1 MMRARLAAHW
11 YDVTGSLW
19 FLPAILTGCAAAL
32 AFGMVEVDRAFLVDR
47 STGSDWL
54 FGAGVSGARE
64 VLSVIAGTMITVTGV
79 VFSITIVALQL
90 ASSQFTP
97 RVLRTFT
104 GDRGNQL
111 VLGVFIATFTYALLV
126 LRTVREAPDDSRPAF
141 VPAASVTVAI
151 VLALISIG
159 CLIYYIDHAASS
171 IRASVVIDRAANDT
185 LGLIDDLFPA
195 DTGRPARPPVSTDEP
210 TGPSV
215 AVTADGAGYLQA
227 INEPTLFGLGD
238 GRPLTV
244 RIDTTIGTY
253 VLPGTVVA
261 TVWPIQPGGEEDT
274 QVRDGIRHAL
284 VLGPERTLQSDLELG
299 FRHIADIAVRALS
312 PGVNDPTTAMIC
324 IDRLAGALVTLA
336 DRKEPETA
344 RTGGD
349 GHVRVIF
356 PAPRF
361 EDLVSVAFA
370 QIRHFGAGDFVV
382 AAHLVE
388 MLGEMAKVVPPERWP
403 PLASH
408 ARLVVSSARDQIS
421 IPADLAE
428 VEEAARW
435 ADGFVAPSTG

>member
-1 MMRARLAAHW
+1 MRARLEARW
-11 YDVTGSLW
+11 YDVTDSLW
-19 FLPAILTGCAAAL
+19 FLPTVLTACAVAL
-32 AFGMVEVDRAFLVDR
+32 AFGMVQIDRVFLADR
-47 STGSDWL
+47 STESDWL

-151 VLALISIG
+151 VLALVSIG
-159 CLIYYIDHAASS
+159 CLIYYIDHAANS
-171 IRASVVIDRAANDT
+171 IRASVVIDRAANDA

-195 DTGRPARPPVSTDEP
+195 DTGHPADPQVPGDAP
-210 TGPSV
+210 DGPSF
-215 AVTADGAGYLQA
+215 AVTTDGGGYLQA
-227 INEPTLFGLGD
+227 IHEPTLFGLGE
-238 GRPLTV
+238 GRAVTV
-244 RIDTTIGTY
+244 RIDTAIGAY
-253 VLPGTVVA
+253 LLPGTVVA
-261 TVWPIQPGGEEDT
+261 TVWRRAATEAEDA
-274 QVRDGIRHAL
+274 QVRDGVRRAL

-299 FRHIADIAVRALS
+299 IRQIADIAVRALS

-336 DRKEPETA
+336 GREAPRTA
-344 RTGGD
+344 RTGGG

-361 EDLVSVAFA
+361 EDLVEVAFA
-370 QIRHFGAGDFVV
+370 QIRHFGASDFVV
-382 AAHLVE
+382 AAHLAR
-388 MLGEMAKVVPPERWP
+388 MLGEIARVAPPGRRS
-403 PLASH
+403 PLARQ
-408 ARLVVSSARDQIS
+408 ARLVVASAREQIA
-421 IPADLAE
+421 IPEDLAGVERAAQWAGPPE
-428 VEEAARW
+428 VQP
-435 ADGFVAPSTG
+435 G

>member
-1 MMRARLAAHW
+1 MRARLQARW
-11 YDVTGSLW
+11 YDVADSLW
-19 FLPAILTGCAAAL
+19 FLPAILTGCAAGL
-32 AFGMVEVDRAFLVDR
+32 AFGMVEIDRALLADG
-47 STGSDWL
+47 STGPDWL

-104 GDRGNQL
+104 GDRGNQV

-126 LRTVREAPDDSRPAF
+126 QRTVREAPDDTRPAF

-151 VLALISIG
+151 LLALISIG
-159 CLIYYIDHAASS
+159 CLIYYIDHAATS
-171 IRASVVIDRAANDT
+171 IRASVVIDRAARDT

-195 DTGRPARPPVSTDEP
+195 DTGRPARPPVSEELATC
-210 TGPSV
+210 PSV
-215 AVTADGAGYLQA
+215 AVTADGAGYLQG
-227 INEPTLFGLGD
+227 INEPTLFGLGG

-244 RIDTTIGTY
+244 RIDTTIGAY
-253 VLPGTVVA
+253 ILPGTVVA
-261 TVWPIQPGGEEDT
+261 TVWSPQPMEKEDAR
-274 QVRDGIRHAL
+274 VRDGIRRAL

-299 FRHIADIAVRALS
+299 IRQIADIAVRALS

-336 DRKEPETA
+336 GREEPEET

-349 GHVRVIF
+349 GKVRVIF

-361 EDLVSVAFA
+361 EGLVEVAFA

-382 AAHLVE
+382 AAHLAR
-388 MLGEMAKVVPPERWP
+388 MLGEMAGVAPPERWP
-403 PLASH
+403 PLARQ
-408 ARLVVSSARDQIS
+408 ARLVLASAREQIA
-421 IPADLAE
+421 IPEDLAG
-428 VEEAARW
+428 VERAAQW
-435 ADGFVAPSTG
+435 ADAPPDVQPG